1 MVDADSPASD
11 PKNPSSAGAKSP
23 VERPRRYRTG
33 NTSPTLGDRRAYL
46 GKIYELNR
54 CPSRPSLTRGA
65 RTLSAPAPVT
75 SVRSPALPLGTTR
88 PIPSLIDQ
96 PLTRLDVSGD
106 LRFEAGHQHPPRPLR
121 HQIVEHSA
129 QIVAVG
135 DISDYLQH
143 DAYSFPA
150 GHTPAEPITKSG
162 RVRRPSIR
170 IPSSTTFG
178 YSSGRYGRTASGQ
191 RSPTWF

>member
-54 CPSRPSLTRGA
+54 CPSRRSLTRGA

-75 SVRSPALPLGTTR
+75 SVRSPALPLRTTR

-96 PLTRLDVSGD
+96 LLTGLDVSGD

-143 DAYSFPA
+143 EAYSFPA
-150 GHTPAEPITKSG
+150 GQTPAEPITRSG

-178 YSSGRYGRTASGQ
+178 YSSADRPAAGPS
-191 RSPTWF
+191 